1 MISHLET
8 EITIS
13 GARVPVVVLFSLEE
27 GGSLQLLETKIRPE
41 HICTRDKSR
50 LLALAQQK
58 VAEMRAGPDMFSA
71 RNPILSELERS
82 EAERLS
88 NT

>member
-13 GARVPVVVLFSLEE
+13 GARVPVV
-27 GGSLQLLETKIRPE
+27 LLETKIRPE